1 MVRERVEDQVLEV
14 RRSEK
19 GEVTLVLRGRWSLD
33 ARIRLGDRWKR
44 WLGPIGPGSRVRI
57 QVEGLEKPDSL
68 LAAFLFAVVRYCQ
81 EEGAEVDWSGVPEGI
96 RRLVEMALRQPR
108 IEEPPPRPSLSWI
121 GRIGEGTLRGIATA
135 LDMMEFLGECT
146 IGVGRWMTGRARTR
160 LRDVLTFMQRS
171 GVEALPIVLLINGL
185 IGMILAFVG
194 VVQLEQFGAAIYV
207 ADLVALAVL
216 REMGALMT
224 AIILSGRTGAAFAAQ
239 LGTMRV
245 SEETD
250 ALQVLGISPMEFL
263 VVPRLVAMTVMMPL
277 LVVFADAIGLLG
289 GAFVATTMLELSLRA
304 YWHQTV
310 LWVTLRH
317 FDIGVIKGVVFGAIV
332 AFWGCYYG
340 MRSGRSAEAVG
351 MAATRAVVAS
361 ITSLIVVDAIF
372 AVVLTVLD
380 L

>member
-1 MVRERVEDQVLEV
+1 M
-14 RRSEK
+14 RSED
-19 GEVTLVLRGRWSLD
+19 GQVTLMLRGRWSLD
-33 ARIRLGDRWKR
+33 TRIRLGNQWKERLGELKPGDRVQ
-44 WLGPIGPGSRVRI
+44 IRV
-57 QVEGLEKPDSL
+57 EKLEKADSL

-81 EEGAEVDWSGVPEGI
+81 DREVEVDLSLVPEGT
-96 RRLVEMALRQPR
+96 RRLVEMALLQPR
-108 IEEPPPRPSLSWI
+108 AEEQPAEMSLSWV
-121 GRIGEGTLRGIATA
+121 GWIGEGVLRGIETA
-135 LDMMEFLGECT
+135 FDMVEFLGECT
-146 IGVGRWMTGRARTR
+146 IGVWRWITGRARTR
-160 LRDVLTFMQRS
+160 LRDILTFMQRT
-171 GVEALPIVLLINGL
+171 GVDALPIVLLINGL

-194 VVQLEQFGAAIYV
+194 VVQLQQFGAAIYV

-239 LGTMRV
+239 LGTMQV

-250 ALQVLGISPMEFL
+250 ALRVLGLSPVEFL
-263 VVPRLVAMTVMMPL
+263 VVPRLVAMTAMMPL
-277 LVVFADAIGLLG
+277 LVVFADVIGLLG
-289 GAFVATTMLELSLRA
+289 GAFVATTMLEVSLRA

-340 MRSGRSAEAVG
+340 MRSGRTAEAVG

-361 ITSLIVVDAIF
+361 ITTLIVADAIF
-372 AVVLTVLD
+372 AIVLTELN